1 MKSVV
6 FLTMLSGVA
15 AVHSGL
21 AAENKYHITPEEQ
34 AACQDDATVLCSYAY
49 PDEDKLLECMRK
61 NRSQLSEVCLRA
73 FDAGLRRRHLT

>member
-15 AVHSGL
+15 AVQSGL
-21 AAENKYHITPEEQ
+21 AAEDKYHITPEEQ